1 VVLVCRQVFSGTPFS
16 NLLTVGINKRHF
28 EASHKGSSNIFKFVA
43 AAGDFLCEVM
53 KSLISRGHPRKTKK
67 IGGPRHR
74 AFGAAPSG
82 PPRDVTLRYVTV
94 RYGTLCTLR
103 NDMYV
108 KISNVREVRVS

>member
-1 VVLVCRQVFSGTPFS
+1 MRPVRFAPLFCPTVLTECPR
-16 NLLTVGINKRHF
+16 N
-28 EASHKGSSNIFKFVA
+28 GSPLVQFVA

-67 IGGPRHR
+67 IGGPRRR

-94 RYGTLCTLR
+94 RYA
-103 NDMYV
+103 MYLT
-108 KISNVREVRVS
+108 